1 MIEAIWRRMAV
12 LKNAPNLSCVPTT
25 PPMRL
30 HQLSGNREGQF
41 AVDLAQPH
49 RLVFAPNHEPLPTR
63 EDGGL
68 DRSRITAIV
77 ILEVVDYH

>member
-1 MIEAIWRRMAV
+1 MVRAIRRRMAV
-12 LKNAPNLSCVPTT
+12 LKNAPNLSCVPAS

-30 HQLSGNREGQF
+30 HQLTGNREGQF

-49 RLVFAPNHEPLPTR
+49 RLVFAPNHEPVPTR

-68 DRSRITAIV
+68 DRGRITSIV

>member
-1 MIEAIWRRMAV
+1 MARAIQRRMTV
-12 LKNAPNLSCVPTT
+12 LKNASNLSSVPST

-30 HQLSGNREGQF
+30 HQLTGNREEQF
-41 AVDLAQPH
+41 AVDLAHPH
-49 RLVFAPNHEPLPTR
+49 RLIFAPNHDPLPTR

-68 DRSRITAIV
+68 DRERITAIV